1 MAFQERYARSV
12 VKALTYRSIILLSDS
27 LIIFFITKEFDT
39 TAKVI
44 ILSNIGST
52 LLYLAHERAWDKV
65 HWGKK
70 RSSGQ

>member
-1 MAFQERYARSV
+1 MAFQERYVRSV
-12 VKALTYRSIILLSDS
+12 VKALTYRGIILLSDS
-27 LIIFFITKEFDT
+27 LIIFFITQEFDT

-70 RSSGQ
+70 RAS

>member
-1 MAFQERYARSV
+1 MAFKEHYWRSL

-27 LIIFFITKEFDT
+27 LIIFFITQEFDT

-52 LLYLAHERAWDKV
+52 ILYFGHERLWDRV

-70 RSSGQ
+70 RAS

>member
-1 MAFQERYARSV
+1 
-12 VKALTYRSIILLSDS
+12 TYRSIILLSDS
-27 LIIFFITKEFDT
+27 LIIFFITQEFDT

-52 LLYLAHERAWDKV
+52 ILYFGHERLWDRV

-70 RSSGQ
+70 RAS